1 MASEGANRW
10 LIAWALAANGVHRD
24 HVRYYVGPIMAQ
36 RGGEQALPLWLCR
49 AITIERMETILAE
62 HEAGYVGDL
71 ATLSEAAA
79 VLLTASDAYPLRSEW
94 VDIHSWVCSQ
104 VYDRFRS
111 AESGTTFATALGEEP
126 VEPDSHQRQA
136 LLAPLQ
142 RRIRRDV
149 VQGATLPKARAPTP
163 RAPRLE
169 LPERRVQL
177 SMFGDDK
184 T

>member
-1 MASEGANRW
+1 
-10 LIAWALAANGVHRD
+10 
-24 HVRYYVGPIMAQ
+24 
-36 RGGEQALPLWLCR
+36 
-49 AITIERMETILAE
+49 
-62 HEAGYVGDL
+62 VGDL

-79 VLLTASDAYPLRSEW
+79 VLLTASDTYPLRSEW
-94 VDIHSWVCSQ
+94 VDIHGWVCGQ

-111 AESGTTFATALGEEP
+111 AESGITFATALGEAP
-126 VEPDSHQRQA
+126 VEPDAHRRQA

-149 VQGATLPKARAPTP
+149 VRGATQPRARVPAP

-169 LPERRVQL
+169 RPERRVQL
-177 SMFGDDK
+177 SLFGDDE